1 MSCPFYKNECL
12 LKHQANL
19 PDFKNE
25 HDCKAVLQNC
35 SFFIKEKLKQ
45 IKVDT
50 KLKIIIKRFD
60 NPYLVKADVLIYPT
74 NNLLRIDDH
83 ILKKMTLNQSEKVF
97 QKHKGKDVQMGYPYV
112 IKVPEDWKIK
122 QKNFINA
129 VVAGESRLVN
139 EADVSSAIKKSLIM
153 SDEMG
158 FESALMLP
166 CDNGTHDISLT
177 SLAQLSAVF
186 FVLQKYEF
194 KYLKNIFICMS
205 DEESEQTFIE
215 YYNRIF
221 GERNESR
228 NRSDNAVDTERTGQ
242 TSVHKE
248 ERQIN
253 SQ

>member
-1 MSCPFYKNECL
+1 MSCPFYNKECL

-19 PDFKNE
+19 PTFKVE
-25 HDCKAVLQNC
+25 HDCKNVISNC
-35 SFFIKEKLKQ
+35 SFFVKEKLKQ

-50 KLKIIIKRFD
+50 KLKVIIKKFD

-74 NNLLRIDDH
+74 NNLLRIDDP
-83 ILKKMTLNQSEKVF
+83 ILKKMTLNQSEKF
-97 QKHKGKDVQMGYPYV
+97 LQKFKTKDIQMGYPYV
-112 IKVPEDWKIK
+112 IKVPDTWKIK
-122 QKNFINA
+122 QKNLINA

-177 SLAQLSAVF
+177 SLAQLSAIF
-186 FVLQKYEF
+186 FVFQKYEF

-221 GERNESR
+221 GEKNESR
-228 NRSDNAVDTERTGQ
+228 NRSDNEVTTERPRE
-242 TSVHKE
+242 TSVH
-248 ERQIN
+248 QT
-253 SQ
+253 QQ